1 MTLAGKMI
9 GVTCSIEPFSL
20 SVTTTANTKLRG
32 IVPKG
37 TPNEF
42 SITDPFMK
50 LKVPI
55 VVQLLF
61 VEHLH
66 ALALFLILFLENLPK
81 PMVEGEPAL
90 LDPPPDYAK

>member
-1 MTLAGKMI
+1 
-9 GVTCSIEPFSL
+9 
-20 SVTTTANTKLRG
+20 
-32 IVPKG
+32 
-37 TPNEF
+37 
-42 SITDPFMK
+42 MK

-90 LDPPPDYAK
+90 LDPPPDSAK

>member
-1 MTLAGKMI
+1 LTLSGTAL
-9 GVTCSIEPFSL
+9 VNTAL
-20 SVTTTANTKLRG
+20 SGSTNPMK
-32 IVPKG
+32 IVPMVV
-37 TPNEF
+37 
-42 SITDPFMK
+42 PFMK
-50 LKVPI
+50 VKVPI

-90 LDPPPDYAK
+90 LDPPPDSAK